1 MSLVILSSQQTFN
14 QTQTS
19 QTIENPSQFQ
29 NYFSKPV
36 TIEPNSEV
44 AVISAKIN
52 RSQNFNVSRR
62 NNMKVY
68 LGTELDENTPLN
80 RTTSMP
86 INIPLFDADDQ
97 SLSTSEFVD
106 RVQDRL
112 DDNILHPEFIDR
124 SVVSASINTST
135 KELVGF
141 DIVIDSAKNGGGNSS
156 SVSENWSAFSDDTNT
171 FDVSACGTYGRI
183 ISASGRDNCIAVGID
198 KPLANSGG
206 QFIFEPTGDATRE
219 WAVGLSRPNN
229 IVGNPYGEP
238 TATAD
243 DVVPAYF
250 DESTLPGNLRGY
262 YDFLVYSNGVK
273 LEVYQSGN
281 FGVDS
286 GIGFGQTG
294 LDEIVYWESVNSSY
308 NGSGSP
314 VDPSIFTDYR
324 ITINNEFIKI
334 EGFED
339 SAYKTIISA
348 EVSQTVAFDKKTKA
362 ISQNEWSLYPV
373 VELFGAT
380 NNKVHIKRFNGA
392 TKPDDSLIG
401 FFTETYY
408 STRTNS
414 DDWTGFLH
422 VNSIDMR
429 RFNNMER
436 TSSDHT
442 YKGLRSNGAN
452 VNVDKNAVLLLA
464 EEELYTPR
472 ALFPTPTSDLRDFFG
487 FDVAIVNE
495 SVYAVLSTHENNRT
509 FTSTTAPIKN
519 STRQAFIKIDSL
531 NIESFNGG
539 TSDISKILYSIP
551 RFDNTGSS
559 VGALFFE
566 NSDRYYLKLN
576 NPSPIQLN
584 RIDCSIVGIDNIIV
598 DTLNGN
604 TIVALHFRKSQS

>member
-14 QTQTS
+14 ETDVS
-19 QTIENPSQFQ
+19 QTIENPSQ
-29 NYFSKPV
+29 
-36 TIEPNSEV
+36 
-44 AVISAKIN
+44 N

-68 LGTELDENTPLN
+68 LGTELDENTALN
-80 RTTSMP
+80 TTTSMP
-86 INIPLFDADDQ
+86 ITIPLFDSDDR

-106 RVQDRL
+106 RVQDRF
-112 DDNILHPEFIDR
+112 DEYILHPEFIDR
-124 SVVSASINTST
+124 STISASINTSS

-141 DIVIDSAKNGGGNSS
+141 DIQFQAAKNGSANSS
-156 SVSENWSAFSDDTNT
+156 SVSANWSAFSDDTNT

-183 ISASGRDNCIAVGID
+183 ISASGRDNCIAVGVD
-198 KPLANSGG
+198 KPLAPSGG
-206 QFIFEPTGDATRE
+206 QFIFEPTGDAVRE
-219 WAVGLSRPNN
+219 WAVGLSRPQN
-229 IVGNPYGEP
+229 IVGNPYGES
-238 TATAD
+238 TATVD
-243 DVVPAYF
+243 DVLPEYF
-250 DESTLPGNLRGY
+250 DNSGLPGNLRGY

-281 FGVDS
+281 FGENS

-294 LDEIVYWESVNSSY
+294 LDEIVYWNSVNSSY
-308 NGSGSP
+308 NGSSGA

-324 ITINNEFIKI
+324 ITIDNEFIKI
-334 EGFED
+334 EGFEGA
-339 SAYKTIISA
+339 AYKTIISA
-348 EVSQTVAFDKKTKA
+348 EVSQTVAFDRKTKS

-373 VELFGAT
+373 VELFGADD
-380 NNKVHIKRFNGA
+380 NKVHIKRFNGA
-392 TKPDDSLIG
+392 TKPGDALLS
-401 FFTETYY
+401 FFTETWYNKTY
-408 STRTNS
+408 NGNN
-414 DDWTGFLH
+414 WTDFLH

-429 RFNNMER
+429 SFNNMDVT
-436 TSSDHT
+436 TSTHT
-442 YKGLRSNGAN
+442 YKGLRSSGAHQS
-452 VNVDKNAVLLLA
+452 VDKNVVMLMAD
-464 EEELYTPR
+464 ESLYTPR

-487 FDVAIVNE
+487 FDVAIVDETN
-495 SVYAVLSTHENNRT
+495 YAVLSDQESVRL
-509 FTSTTAPIKN
+509 FTSNTAPIKN

-576 NPSPIQLN
+576 NPTPIQLS

-604 TIVALHFRKSQS
+604 TIVALHIRKSQS

>member
-14 QTQTS
+14 ETDVS

-36 TIEPNSEV
+36 VIEPNSEV

-68 LGTELDENTPLN
+68 LGTELDENTALN
-80 RTTSMP
+80 TTTSMP
-86 INIPLFDADDQ
+86 INIPLFNSDDR

-112 DDNILHPEFIDR
+112 DEYVLHPEFIDR
-124 SVVSASINTST
+124 STISASINTSS

-141 DIVIDSAKNGGGNSS
+141 DIQFQAAKNGSANSS
-156 SVSENWSAFSDDTNT
+156 SVSANWSAFSDDTNT

-183 ISASGRDNCIAVGID
+183 ISASGRDNCIAVGVD
-198 KPLANSGG
+198 KPLAPSGG
-206 QFIFEPTGDATRE
+206 QFIFEPTGDAVRE

-229 IVGNPYGEP
+229 IVGNPYGDS
-238 TATAD
+238 TATVD
-243 DVVPAYF
+243 DVLPTYF
-250 DESTLPGNLRGY
+250 DNSGLPGNLRGY

-281 FGVDS
+281 FGENS

-294 LDEIVYWESVNSSY
+294 LDEIVYWNSVNSSY
-308 NGSGSP
+308 NGSSGA

-324 ITINNEFIKI
+324 ITIDNEFIKI
-334 EGFED
+334 EGFEGA
-339 SAYKTIISA
+339 AYKTIISA
-348 EVSQTVAFDKKTKA
+348 EVSQTVAFDRKTKS

-373 VELFGAT
+373 VELFGADD
-380 NNKVHIKRFNGA
+380 NKVHIKRFNGA
-392 TKPDDSLIG
+392 TKPGDALLS
-401 FFTETYY
+401 FFTETWYNKTY
-408 STRTNS
+408 NGNN
-414 DDWTGFLH
+414 WTDFLH
-422 VNSIDMR
+422 INSIDMR
-429 RFNNMER
+429 NFNNMDVT
-436 TSSDHT
+436 TSTHT
-442 YKGLRSNGAN
+442 YKGLRSSGAHQS
-452 VNVDKNAVLLLA
+452 VDKNVVMLMAD
-464 EEELYTPR
+464 ESLYTPR

-495 SVYAVLSTHENNRT
+495 SVYAVLSDQESVRL
-509 FTSTTAPIKN
+509 FTSNTAPIKN

-551 RFDNTGSS
+551 RFDNTGSA

-576 NPSPIQLN
+576 NPTPIQLS

-604 TIVALHFRKSQS
+604 TIVALHIRRSQQ

>member
-14 QTQTS
+14 ETDVS

-36 TIEPNSEV
+36 TIEPDSEV

-68 LGTELDENTPLN
+68 LGTELDENTALK

-86 INIPLFDADDQ
+86 INIPLFDSDDR

-112 DDNILHPEFIDR
+112 DEYVLHPEFIDR
-124 SVVSASINTST
+124 SSISASINTST

-141 DIVIDSAKNGGGNSS
+141 DIQFQAEKNGSANSS
-156 SVSENWSAFSDDTNT
+156 SVSANWSAFSDDTNN
-171 FDVSACGTYGRI
+171 FGVSACGTHGRI
-183 ISASGRDNCIAVGID
+183 ISGLSRDNCIAVGID
-198 KPLANSGG
+198 KPLAPSGG
-206 QFIFEPTGDATRE
+206 QFIFEPTGDEVRE
-219 WAVGLSRPNN
+219 WAVGLSRPQN
-229 IVGNPYGEP
+229 IVGNPYSEP
-238 TATAD
+238 TTTAD
-243 DVVPAYF
+243 DVNPAYF
-250 DESTLPGNLRGY
+250 DNSTLPGNLRGY

-273 LEVYQSGN
+273 LEVYQSAN
-281 FGVDS
+281 FGDNS

-294 LDEIVYWESVNSSY
+294 LDEIVYWNSVNSSY
-308 NGSGSP
+308 NGSEGA

-324 ITINNEFIKI
+324 ITIENEFIKI
-334 EGFED
+334 EGFEG

-348 EVSQTVAFDKKTKA
+348 EVSQTVAFDRKTKA

-373 VELFGAT
+373 VELFGADT
-380 NNKVHIKRFNGA
+380 NQVHIKRFNGA
-392 TKPDDSLIG
+392 TKPGDALLS

-408 STRTNS
+408 SKTTNS
-414 DDWTGFLH
+414 DDWTGFLQ

-429 RFNNMER
+429 RFNNMDIT
-436 TSSDHT
+436 TSTHT
-442 YKGLRSNGAN
+442 YKGLRSSGAHQS
-452 VNVDKNAVLLLA
+452 VDKNVVMLLA
-464 EEELYTPR
+464 DESLYTPR
-472 ALFPTPTSDLRDFFG
+472 ALWFTPTSDMRDFFG
-487 FDVAIVNE
+487 FDVAIVDETN
-495 SVYAVLSTHENNRT
+495 YAVLSEHDSVRL
-509 FTSTTAPIKN
+509 FTSNTAPIKN

-551 RFDNTGSS
+551 RFDNTGSA

-576 NPSPIQLN
+576 NPTPIQLN

-604 TIVALHFRKSQS
+604 TIVALHIRKSQS

>member
-14 QTQTS
+14 ETETS

-68 LGTELDENTPLN
+68 LGTELDEDTPLN

-86 INIPLFDADDQ
+86 INIPLFDGDDT

-124 SVVSASINTST
+124 SSVSASVNPSS
-135 KELVGF
+135 KELIGF

-156 SVSENWSAFSDDTNT
+156 SVSANWSAFSDDTNT

-198 KPLANSGG
+198 KPLAPSGG
-206 QFIFEPTGDATRE
+206 QFIFEPTGDVLRE
-219 WAVGLSRPNN
+219 WAVGLMRPIN
-229 IVGNPYGEP
+229 IVGNPYGQP

-243 DVVPAYF
+243 DVNPAYF
-250 DESTLPGNLRGY
+250 DEDTLPGNLRGY

-281 FGVDS
+281 FGDDS
-286 GIGFGQTG
+286 GIGFGRTG
-294 LDEIVYWESVNSSY
+294 LDEIVYWDSVNSSY
-308 NGSGSP
+308 NGSEGA

-324 ITINNEFIKI
+324 ITIENEFIKI
-334 EGFED
+334 EGYED

-348 EVSQTVAFDKKTKA
+348 EVSQTVAFDRKTKA

-373 VELFGAT
+373 VELFGADE
-380 NNKVHIKRFNGA
+380 NQVHIKRFNGA
-392 TKPDDSLIG
+392 TKPNDALIG

-408 STRTNS
+408 STRANS

-422 VNSIDMR
+422 TNSIDMR

-436 TSSDHT
+436 TSSNHT
-442 YKGLRSNGAN
+442 YKGLRSSGAN

-464 EEELYTPR
+464 EEELYTPS
-472 ALFPTPTSDLRDFFG
+472 ALWFTPTSDLRDFFG

-495 SVYAVLSTHENNRT
+495 SVYAVLSTHENQRT

-604 TIVALHFRKSQS
+604 TIVALHIRKSQS

>member
-14 QTQTS
+14 ETDVS

-36 TIEPNSEV
+36 TIEPDSEV

-68 LGTELDENTPLN
+68 LGTELDENTALN
-80 RTTSMP
+80 TTTSMP
-86 INIPLFDADDQ
+86 INIPLFDSDDR

-112 DDNILHPEFIDR
+112 DEYVLHPEFIDR
-124 SVVSASINTST
+124 STISASINTSS

-141 DIVIDSAKNGGGNSS
+141 DIQFQAAKNGAANSS
-156 SVSENWSAFSDDTNT
+156 SVSANWSAFSDDTNT

-183 ISASGRDNCIAVGID
+183 ISASGRDNCIAVGVD
-198 KPLANSGG
+198 KPLAPSGG
-206 QFIFEPTGDATRE
+206 QFIFEPTGDAVRE

-229 IVGNPYGEP
+229 IVGNPYGDS
-238 TATAD
+238 TATVD
-243 DVVPAYF
+243 DVLPSYF
-250 DESTLPGNLRGY
+250 DNYEMPGNLRGY

-281 FGVDS
+281 FGENS

-294 LDEIVYWESVNSSY
+294 LDEIVYWNSVNSSY
-308 NGSGSP
+308 NGSSGA

-324 ITINNEFIKI
+324 ITIDNEFIKI
-334 EGFED
+334 EGFEGA
-339 SAYKTIISA
+339 AYKTIISA
-348 EVSQTVAFDKKTKA
+348 EVSQTVAFDRKTKA

-373 VELFGAT
+373 VELFGADD
-380 NNKVHIKRFNGA
+380 NKVHIKRFNGA
-392 TKPDDSLIG
+392 TKPEDVVIG
-401 FFTETYY
+401 FFTETWYNKTY
-408 STRTNS
+408 NG
-414 DDWTGFLH
+414 DNWTDFLH
-422 VNSIDMR
+422 INSIDMR
-429 RFNNMER
+429 SFNNMDVT
-436 TSSDHT
+436 TSTHT
-442 YKGLRSNGAN
+442 YKGLRSSGAHQS
-452 VNVDKNAVLLLA
+452 VDKNVVMLMAD
-464 EEELYTPR
+464 ESLYTPR

-487 FDVAIVNE
+487 FDVAIVDETN
-495 SVYAVLSTHENNRT
+495 YAVLSDHDSVRL
-509 FTSTTAPIKN
+509 FTSNTAPIKN

-551 RFDNTGSS
+551 RFDNTGSA
-559 VGALFFE
+559 VGSLFFE

-576 NPSPIQLN
+576 NPTPIQLS

-604 TIVALHFRKSQS
+604 TIVALHFRKSQM

>member
-14 QTQTS
+14 ETDVS

-36 TIEPNSEV
+36 VIEPDSEV

-68 LGTELDENTPLN
+68 LGTELDENTALN
-80 RTTSMP
+80 TTTSMP
-86 INIPLFDADDQ
+86 ITIPLFNTDDR

-112 DDNILHPEFIDR
+112 DEYVLHPEFIDR
-124 SVVSASINTST
+124 STISASINTST

-141 DIVIDSAKNGGGNSS
+141 DIQFQAQKNGSGNSS
-156 SVSENWSAFSDDTNT
+156 SVSANWSAFSNDTT
-171 FDVSACGTYGRI
+171 DFTVSACGTYGRI
-183 ISASGRDNCIAVGID
+183 ISALNRDNCIAVGID
-198 KPLANSGG
+198 KPLAPSGG
-206 QFIFEPTGDATRE
+206 QFIFEPTGDAVRE
-219 WAVGLSRPNN
+219 WAVGLSRPQN
-229 IVGNPYGEP
+229 IVGNPYGDS
-238 TATAD
+238 TITAD
-243 DVVPAYF
+243 DVIPHYF
-250 DESTLPGNLRGY
+250 DNSDLPGNLRGY

-281 FGVDS
+281 FGENS

-294 LDEIVYWESVNSSY
+294 LSEIEYWNSVNSSY
-308 NGSGSP
+308 NGSGAP

-324 ITINNEFIKI
+324 ITIENEFLKI
-334 EGFED
+334 EGFEG

-348 EVSQTVAFDKKTKA
+348 EVSQTVAFDRKTKS

-373 VELFGAT
+373 VELFGADT
-380 NNKVHIKRFNGA
+380 NQVHIKRFNGA
-392 TKPDDSLIG
+392 TKPGDALLG

-408 STRTNS
+408 SKTYNG
-414 DDWTGFLH
+414 DDWTDFLH
-422 VNSIDMR
+422 INSIDMR
-429 RFNNMER
+429 SFNNMDIT
-436 TSSDHT
+436 TSTHT
-442 YKGLRSNGAN
+442 YKGLRSSGAN
-452 VNVDKNAVLLLA
+452 ISVDKNVVMLLA
-464 EEELYTPR
+464 DESLYTPR

-495 SVYAVLSTHENNRT
+495 SVYAVLSDSDSVRL

-604 TIVALHFRKSQS
+604 TIVALHIRKSQS

>member
-14 QTQTS
+14 ETDVS

-36 TIEPNSEV
+36 VIEPDSEV

-68 LGTELDENTPLN
+68 LGTELDENTALN
-80 RTTSMP
+80 TTTSMP
-86 INIPLFDADDQ
+86 ITIPLFNTDDR

-112 DDNILHPEFIDR
+112 DEYVLHPEFIDR
-124 SVVSASINTST
+124 STISASINTST

-141 DIVIDSAKNGGGNSS
+141 DIQFQAVKNGSGNSS
-156 SVSENWSAFSDDTNT
+156 SVSANWSAFSDDTTN
-171 FDVSACGTYGRI
+171 FGVSACGTHGRI
-183 ISASGRDNCIAVGID
+183 ITGLSRDTCIAVGVD
-198 KPLANSGG
+198 KPLAPSGG
-206 QFIFEPTGDATRE
+206 QFIFEPTGDAIRE
-219 WAVGLSRPNN
+219 WAVGLSRPQN
-229 IVGNPYGEP
+229 IVGNPYNEP
-238 TATAD
+238 TDTAD
-243 DVVPAYF
+243 DVIPHYF
-250 DESTLPGNLRGY
+250 DNSGLPGNLRGY

-281 FGVDS
+281 FGENS

-294 LDEIVYWESVNSSY
+294 LDEIVYWNSVNSSY
-308 NGSGSP
+308 NGSSGA

-324 ITINNEFIKI
+324 ITIENEFIKI
-334 EGFED
+334 EGFEG

-348 EVSQTVAFDKKTKA
+348 EVSQTVAFDRKTKS

-373 VELFGAT
+373 VELFGADT
-380 NNKVHIKRFNGA
+380 NQVHIKRFNGA
-392 TKPDDSLIG
+392 TKPADALIG
-401 FFTETYY
+401 FFTETWYNKTY
-408 STRTNS
+408 NG
-414 DDWTGFLH
+414 DDWTNFLH

-429 RFNNMER
+429 SFNNMDIT
-436 TSSDHT
+436 TSTHT

-452 VNVDKNAVLLLA
+452 ISVDKNVVMLLA
-464 EEELYTPR
+464 DETLYTPR

-495 SVYAVLSTHENNRT
+495 SVYAVLSDQESVRL
-509 FTSTTAPIKN
+509 FTSNTAPIKN

-604 TIVALHFRKSQS
+604 TIVALHIRRSQQ

>member
-14 QTQTS
+14 ETETS

-52 RSQNFNVSRR
+52 RSQNFNVARR

-68 LGTELDENTPLN
+68 LGTELDEDTPLN

-86 INIPLFDADDQ
+86 INIPLFDSDDQ

-106 RVQDRL
+106 RVQDRF

-124 SVVSASINTST
+124 SVISASINTST

-156 SVSENWSAFSDDTNT
+156 SVSANWSAFSTDTNT

-198 KPLANSGG
+198 KPLAPSGG
-206 QFIFEPTGDATRE
+206 QFIFEPTGDELRE
-219 WAVGLSRPNN
+219 WAVGLSRPIN

-238 TATAD
+238 TTTAD
-243 DVVPAYF
+243 DVNPAYF
-250 DESTLPGNLRGY
+250 DEDTLPGNLRGY

-286 GIGFGQTG
+286 GVGFGRTG
-294 LDEIVYWESVNSSY
+294 LDEIVYWDSVNSSY
-308 NGSGSP
+308 NGSEGA

-324 ITINNEFIKI
+324 ITIENEFIKI

-348 EVSQTVAFDKKTKA
+348 EVSQTVAFDRKTKA

-392 TKPDDSLIG
+392 TKPDDVLIG

-442 YKGLRSNGAN
+442 YKGLRSSGAN

-472 ALFPTPTSDLRDFFG
+472 ALWFTPTSDLRDFFG

-495 SVYAVLSTHENNRT
+495 SVYAVLSTHENQRT

-604 TIVALHFRKSQS
+604 TIVALHIRKSQS